1 MLTRGLSGIWKV
13 EKTLK
18 SGLAVQ
24 KKKENML
31 PQKRSQ
37 IDLYYELQWT
47 CFLCGQAMC
56 SADLKLTKPRVHTKG
71 ELLYPRKRPELS
83 ELPCW
88 LTSTFSPL

>member
-24 KKKENML
+24 KKKENTL

-47 CFLCGQAMC
+47 CFLCGQGMC

>member
-24 KKKENML
+24 KKKENTL

-71 ELLYPRKRPELS
+71 ELLYPQKRPELS